1 MCKNFILFGNNQ
13 SNFKCPF
20 KCRGI
25 CSPKPFTVSDPV
37 HMLTVHLLQFTL
49 CIFQSE
55 WVTVALKPIFTS
67 RLCLH
72 VSASFCGLVG
82 LCVFVGFVYGSK
94 PRLRAQTRC
103 RWLLICLVWRLWCPG
118 VLNTNCCPC
127 SLDCHFDLWKNILE
141 SCQGEEEQG
150 LVVVFKEKRQENRV
164 YR

>member
-1 MCKNFILFGNNQ
+1 MCKKFILFGNNQ

-82 LCVFVGFVYGSK
+82 LCVCLLVLFMGPNQGSGLKLAVADYWYVLYGGSGV
-94 PRLRAQTRC
+94 PGSWTQTAVPVL
-103 RWLLICLVWRLWCPG
+103 WTAILICGRTFWRAARG
-118 VLNTNCCPC
+118 EKSRVL
-127 SLDCHFDLWKNILE
+127 L
-141 SCQGEEEQG
+141 
-150 LVVVFKEKRQENRV
+150 
-164 YR
+164 